1 MEEHLEEKK
10 RGFGKGVLVG
20 VCSTLAIVLI
30 LGGTAI
36 GLLRAYGAGQE
47 KQNRETGQVNKQEVT
62 ADAGGGML
70 EKILDVDLISQ
81 ISTISN
87 YIDERYLYEADY
99 EEMKDGILEGL
110 VNSLGDPYSE
120 YYDEAELS
128 SFQDSTDGE
137 YVGIG
142 AGVSQERSTGLVRIV
157 KAYEGTPAE
166 EAGLL
171 PGDILV
177 SVEGTEVTGMD
188 LNQVVSKIKG
198 EEGTKAALV
207 IYREEEGQYLDI
219 EVERRKVEIPTVTKE
234 LLEDKIGYIAV
245 TSFDGVTAKQFI
257 EAYESLKAQGMERVI
272 VDMRDNGGGLVDIV
286 EEMLDYL
293 LPEGV
298 IFYAKDKYGT
308 RSSEYI
314 SDAEAALDI
323 PMVVLVNGNTA
334 SAAEVF
340 SGNIQAFGKGKVVG
354 TETFGKGVMQQIFYT
369 NAEKTSAVKLTVAD
383 YYIHSDKNI
392 NGTGILPDV
401 EIELEEAA
409 AGQSN
414 LPKEQDNQLQKAIET
429 VKGM

>member
-30 LGGTAI
+30 LGGTAV
-36 GLLRAYGAGQE
+36 GLLRANGAGQE
-47 KQNRETGQVNKQEVT
+47 KQDRKAGQGEEQETSAE
-62 ADAGGGML
+62 ADAGML
-70 EKILDVDLISQ
+70 EEILDVDLISE
-81 ISTISN
+81 ISAVSA
-87 YIDERYLYEADY
+87 YIEEHYLYEADC
-99 EEMKDGILEGL
+99 EEMKNGILDGL
-110 VNSLGDPYSE
+110 VNSLDDPYSE
-120 YYDEAELS
+120 YYDETELS

-142 AGVSQERSTGLVRIV
+142 AGVSQERSTGIVRII

-177 SVEGTEVTGMD
+177 SVEGVEVTGMD
-188 LNQVVSKIKG
+188 LNQVVARIKG
-198 EEGTKAALV
+198 DEGTKAALV
-207 IYREEEGQYLDI
+207 IYREEAGQYLDI
-219 EVERRKVEIPTVTKE
+219 DVERRKVEIPTVTSE
-234 LLEDKIGYIAV
+234 MLEDQIGYIAV
-245 TSFDGVTAKQFI
+245 TSFDGVTAHQFI
-257 EAYESLKAQGMERVI
+257 EAFEALKAQGMERVI
-272 VDMRDNGGGLVDIV
+272 VDMRDNGGGLVNIV
-286 EEMLDYL
+286 EDMLDYL

-298 IFYAKDKYGT
+298 IFYAKDKYGNK
-308 RSSEYI
+308 SSEYS
-314 SDAEAALDI
+314 SDENAALDI
-323 PMVVLVNGNTA
+323 PMTVLVNGNTA

-354 TETFGKGVMQQIFYT
+354 TQTFGKGVMQQIFYT

-383 YYIHSDKNI
+383 YYIHTDKNI

-401 EIELEEAA
+401 EVELDEAA
-409 AGQSN
+409 AGQPN
-414 LPKEQDNQLQKAIET
+414 IPKEQDNQLQKAIET

>member
-20 VCSTLAIVLI
+20 VCSTLVIVLI
-30 LGGTAI
+30 LGGTAV
-36 GLLRAYGAGQE
+36 GLLRANGAGQG
-47 KQNRETGQVNKQEVT
+47 KQSSKAGQEGKQEVSAD
-62 ADAGGGML
+62 ADAGML
-70 EKILDVDLISQ
+70 EEILDVDLISKL
-81 ISTISN
+81 STISAFI
-87 YIDERYLYEADY
+87 YERYLYETDN
-99 EEMKDGILEGL
+99 EVMKKGILDGL

-142 AGVSQERSTGLVRIV
+142 AGVSQERSTGIVRIV
-157 KAYEGTPAE
+157 RAYEGTPAE

-177 SVEGTEVTGMD
+177 SVDGTEVTGID
-188 LNQVVSKIKG
+188 LNQVVYKIKG

-207 IYREEEGQYLDI
+207 IYREEKGQYLDI
-219 EVERRKVEIPTVTKE
+219 EVERRKVEIPTVISE
-234 LLEDKIGYIAV
+234 MLEDKIGYIEV
-245 TSFDGVTAKQFI
+245 TSFDGVTANQFI
-257 EAYESLKAQGMERVI
+257 EAYESLKSQGMERVI
-272 VDMRDNGGGLVDIV
+272 VDMRDNGGGLVDVV

-308 RSSEYI
+308 KSSEYI
-314 SDAEAALDI
+314 SDADAALDI
-323 PMVVLVNGNTA
+323 PMAVLVNGNTA

-354 TETFGKGVMQQIFYT
+354 TVTFGKGVMQQLFYID
-369 NAEKTSAVKLTVAD
+369 AEQTSAIKLTVAD
-383 YYIHSDKNI
+383 YYIHTDKNI
-392 NGTGILPDV
+392 NGTGILPDIEV
-401 EIELEEAA
+401 ELDEEAV
-409 AGQSN
+409 GQPN
-414 LPKEQDNQLQKAIET
+414 LSKEQDNQLQKAIET